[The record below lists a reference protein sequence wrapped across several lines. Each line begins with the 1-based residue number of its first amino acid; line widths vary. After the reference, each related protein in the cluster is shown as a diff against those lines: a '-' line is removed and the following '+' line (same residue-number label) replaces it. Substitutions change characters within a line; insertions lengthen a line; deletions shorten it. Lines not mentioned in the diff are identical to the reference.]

1 MFATMPDTLTDQVGK
16 RLKARREDL
25 GLTQE
30 QVARRMGFQHRQTL
44 GAIENGERNIQPAEL
59 AAAAQA
65 LDVPPDYFT
74 DRFSAGGEAS
84 FSFRTEPVPDD
95 ALRSFEDQA
104 GRWLATY
111 RELGRPSAVRRSLAL
126 TRESSYEDAQ
136 QAAEETRRELGLGD
150 YPAFEL
156 DEALEREWGIL
167 VLYVDPPPGVSGA
180 ASRLNEV
187 QAILINRNDSRGRR
201 HYDVA
206 HELFHLL
213 TWDTM
218 PPPRIDSRTPRRGEK
233 RTEELANNFAA
244 ALLMPRRSVEE
255 CWAEREELPLVDR
268 IRAMAA
274 RFGVTGP
281 AMKWRLLNLDQLTR
295 ADLPDDAEVGGVPI
309 PGEREDG
316 VRPQLFNT
324 RFVNRLHRAVEEG
337 RLSVRKASQIVGTD
351 TAGLADLFRS
361 HGRTLS
367 YDV

>member
-1 MFATMPDTLTDQVGK
+1 MTDQIGK

-25 GLTQE
+25 ELTQE
-30 QVARRMGFQHRQTL
+30 QLARRMGLPHRQTL
-44 GAIENGERNIQPAEL
+44 GAIENGERNIQPEEL

-65 LDVPPDYFT
+65 LGVPPDYFT
-74 DRFSAGGEAS
+74 DRFSAGGEAV
-84 FSFRTEPVPDD
+84 FSFRAEAVADD
-95 ALRSFEDQA
+95 PLRAFEEQA

-111 RELGRPSAVRRSLAL
+111 RELGRPSVVTRSLAL
-126 TRESSYEDAQ
+126 TQQSSYEEAQ
-136 QAAEETRRELGLGD
+136 EAAEETRRELGLGD

-156 DEALEREWGIL
+156 EEALEREWGIL
-167 VLYVDPPPGVSGA
+167 VLYVDPPAGVSGA
-180 ASRLNEV
+180 ASRLSEV
-187 QAILINRNDSRGRR
+187 QAILINRSEPRGRR
-201 HYDVA
+201 HYDLA

-213 TWDTM
+213 TWDTI
-218 PPPRIDSRTPRRGEK
+218 PPPRLDATSPPRGQK
-233 RTEELANNFAA
+233 RMEELANNFAA

-255 CWAEREELPLVDR
+255 CWAEHEVLPVVDR

-281 AMKWRLLNLDQLTR
+281 AMKWRLLNLDRLTS
-295 ADLPDDAEVGGVPI
+295 ADLPEDSEVGGVPI
-309 PGEREDG
+309 TGDQEDG

-324 RFVNRLHRAVEEG
+324 RFVSRLHRAVEEG
-337 RLSVRKASQIVGTD
+337 RLSVRKASRIAGTD